1 MILNPILYNK
11 VLFFNKDF
19 LESLDLIKKIRVI
32 YMGKVLKDD

>member
-1 MILNPILYNK
+1 MILNPILYSK
-11 VLFFNKDF
+11 VIYFNKDF